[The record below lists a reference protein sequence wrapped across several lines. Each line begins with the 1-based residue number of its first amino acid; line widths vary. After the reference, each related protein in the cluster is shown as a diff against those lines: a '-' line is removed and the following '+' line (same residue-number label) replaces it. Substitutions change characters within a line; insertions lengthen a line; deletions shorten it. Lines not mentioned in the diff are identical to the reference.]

1 MSISNYKVIGII
13 CAVFLLLIGTPFF
26 VAGEAANTAA
36 YTGEFQVMVDYS
48 NGIYDMN
55 EAHSDGYIGSVGLF
69 NPMAVWNLTKNQKNF
84 KTISSNLLIFY
95 LPGIFLLMNK
105 MFFHTER
112 YISYNCVKGFL
123 IELKILH
130 RADGKYRDFV
140 SCV

>member
-1 MSISNYKVIGII
+1 MSVGNYKVIGII
-13 CAVFLLLIGTPFF
+13 CAVFLLLIGAPFF
-26 VAGEAANTAA
+26 VAGEAPNTVA
-36 YTGEFQVMVDYS
+36 YTGEFQVVVDYS
-48 NGIYDMN
+48 SGIYDIN
-55 EAHSDGYIGSVGLF
+55 ESHSDSCIGSVGLF

-84 KTISSNLLIFY
+84 RIISSSLVIFY
-95 LPGIFLLMNK
+95 LPCIFLLMNK